1 MSLLEKSALVT
12 AASLEETCCFLQLIF
27 TLLTIRINSTMDSMG
42 SKKRIIQDMSSN
54 VFPEITFRDGM
65 WFLRYWCNGEIVR
78 EIDLPNNPMMNRIWE
93 ASSNLLNVY
102 IDDCG
107 ANLDRCVEV
116 LREASK
122 NFAGISELLADEAKK
137 TQDDIEYEELY
148 RPDDNEPW
156 YNR

>member
-1 MSLLEKSALVT
+1 MSNN
-12 AASLEETCCFLQLIF
+12 I
-27 TLLTIRINSTMDSMG
+27 
-42 SKKRIIQDMSSN
+42 
-54 VFPEITFRDGM
+54 FPEITFRDGR
-65 WFLRYWCNGEIVR
+65 WFLRHISGGELVK
-78 EIDLPNNPMMNRIWE
+78 EIELPNHPMMNRIWE
-93 ASSNLLNVY
+93 VSSNLLNVY

>member
-1 MSLLEKSALVT
+1 
-12 AASLEETCCFLQLIF
+12 
-27 TLLTIRINSTMDSMG
+27 MDSMG

-107 ANLDRCVEV
+107 ANLDRCVET
-116 LREASK
+116 LRNASIA
-122 NFAGISELLADEAKK
+122 FAGISQLLADEAKN
-137 TQDDIEYEELY
+137 TQEDIDLNNLYVPSDD
-148 RPDDNEPW
+148 EPW
-156 YNR
+156 WNK